1 MLTLFKM
8 AQFRADAICLLN
20 ELEHVSEL
28 LADLQQM
35 QDQTDSII
43 NSYIVIY
50 SLEIV
55 LEKYVA
61 LLLEY
66 RDICRMNVDRM
77 NEDLEEQDHA
87 LMEHMIKYYNVSSF
101 FGFIGPDNL
110 SIRMLRSLI

>member
-1 MLTLFKM
+1 M

-20 ELEHVSEL
+20 ELEHISEL

-55 LEKYVA
+55 LEKYVV
-61 LLLEY
+61 LLLQY
-66 RDICRMNVDRM
+66 REICRMNNV
-77 NEDLEEQDHA
+77 NEGLEEQDHA

-110 SIRMLRSLI
+110 SIRMLKTLL

>member
-1 MLTLFKM
+1 M
-8 AQFRADAICLLN
+8 AHTVPQFRADAICLLN

-50 SLEIV
+50 ALEIV

-61 LLLEY
+61 LLFEY
-66 RDICRMNVDRM
+66 REICRMNEGLD
-77 NEDLEEQDHA
+77 EQDHA

>member
-1 MLTLFKM
+1 M
-8 AQFRADAICLLN
+8 AHTVPQFRADAICLLN

-50 SLEIV
+50 ALEIV

-66 RDICRMNVDRM
+66 RDMGRM
-77 NEDLEEQDHA
+77 NEGLEEQDHA

-110 SIRMLRSLI
+110 SIRMLKTLL

>member
-1 MLTLFKM
+1 
-8 AQFRADAICLLN
+8 
-20 ELEHVSEL
+20 
-28 LADLQQM
+28 M

-50 SLEIV
+50 ALEIV

-66 RDICRMNVDRM
+66 RDMGRM
-77 NEDLEEQDHA
+77 NEGLEEQDHA

-110 SIRMLRSLI
+110 SIRMLKTLL

>member
-1 MLTLFKM
+1 M

-55 LEKYVA
+55 LEKYVV
-61 LLLEY
+61 LLLQY
-66 RDICRMNVDRM
+66 REICRMNNV
-77 NEDLEEQDHA
+77 NEGLEEQDHA

-110 SIRMLRSLI
+110 SIRMLKTLL

>member
-1 MLTLFKM
+1 M

-20 ELEHVSEL
+20 ELEHVSDL

-50 SLEIV
+50 ALEIV

-66 RDICRMNVDRM
+66 RDMSRM
-77 NEDLEEQDHA
+77 NEGLEEQDHA

-110 SIRMLRSLI
+110 SIRMLKTLL

>member
-1 MLTLFKM
+1 M

-20 ELEHVSEL
+20 ELEHVNEL

-50 SLEIV
+50 ALEIV
-55 LEKYVA
+55 LEKYVV
-61 LLLEY
+61 LLLQY
-66 RDICRMNVDRM
+66 REICRMNNV
-77 NEDLEEQDHA
+77 NEGLEEQDHA

-110 SIRMLRSLI
+110 SIRMLKTLL